1 MSEMEKG
8 RESKEYM
15 IEVENLTKKFGS
27 ITANDHVNLRVKKG
41 ELMTFLGP
49 SGCGKTT
56 LLRCITGH
64 LIPNEGKIL
73 IDGKDVT
80 SVPTHMRELGM
91 VFQAFALFPHMTAY
105 ENIEFPLKIRRFSEK
120 KRGKMVEEA
129 LEMVRLKGWEK
140 QYPRQLSGGQQQRV
154 GLARALV
161 YRPKIL
167 LMDEPL
173 SNLDAKLR
181 EQMRFEIKDIQTCLN
196 ITTVYVT
203 HDQEE
208 ALALSD
214 RVAVLNGGKL
224 HQVGTP
230 KEIYEEPRT
239 KFVADFIGLANFVK
253 GILVD
258 FDSLGRAMISSED
271 VGQLIVP
278 LSSDLRKGEEL
289 LVFIRPNDIRLL
301 DLDDEGVEDNV
312 FEGVIKKA
320 TYLGDKV
327 DYRISIGDNFEMR
340 VQVGRMSRFRKGDKV
355 KVHFPVDRCKAIGGD
370 S

>member
-1 MSEMEKG
+1 MTGAEKA
-8 RESKEYM
+8 RENNDYV
-15 IEVENLTKKFGS
+15 IEVRDLVKKFRH
-27 ITANDHVNLRVKKG
+27 ITAVDRVDLKVKRG
-41 ELMTFLGP
+41 ELMTLLGP

-64 LIPNEGKIL
+64 LKPDEGRIF

-80 SVPTHMRELGM
+80 MVPTHQRELGM

-105 ENIEFPLKIRRFSEK
+105 ENAEFPLKIRGLPKGEVKER
-120 KRGKMVEEA
+120 VEEA
-129 LEMVRLKGWEK
+129 MEMVRLKGWEK
-140 QYPRQLSGGQQQRV
+140 HYPRQLSGGQQQRI

-181 EQMRFEIKDIQTCLN
+181 EQMRFEIKDLQAHLH
-196 ITTVYVT
+196 ITTIYVT

-208 ALALSD
+208 ALALSN
-214 RVAVLNGGKL
+214 RIAIMNQGKI

-253 GILVD
+253 GILTD
-258 FDSLGRAMISSED
+258 FDSLGRAIIVSED

-278 LSSDLRKGEEL
+278 LSRDLRKGEEL
-289 LVFIRPNDIRLL
+289 LVFVRPSDVQLL
-301 DLDDEGVEDNV
+301 DLDDEAAEDNA
-312 FEGVIKKA
+312 FEGVIEKA

-327 DYRISIGDNFEMR
+327 DYRVRAGDKLEMR
-340 VQVGRMSRFRKGDKV
+340 VQVGGMGRFTRGDTV
-355 KVHFPVDRCKAIGGD
+355 KVYLPVDRCKAIVSD
-370 S
+370 

>member
-1 MSEMEKG
+1 MTETEKG
-8 RESKEYM
+8 REDKDYI
-15 IEVENLTKKFGS
+15 IEGKDLVKKFRH
-27 ITANDHVNLRVKKG
+27 ITAVDRVDLQVKRG
-41 ELMTFLGP
+41 ELMTLLGP

-64 LIPNEGKIL
+64 LKPDEGRIF
-73 IDGKDVT
+73 IDGRDVT
-80 SVPTHMRELGM
+80 MVPTHKRELGM

-105 ENIEFPLKIRRFSEK
+105 ENAEFPLKIRGLPKGEVKER
-120 KRGKMVEEA
+120 VEEA
-129 LEMVRLKGWEK
+129 MEMVRLKGWENH
-140 QYPRQLSGGQQQRV
+140 YPRQLSGGQQQRI

-181 EQMRFEIKDIQTCLN
+181 EQMRFEIKDLQAHLN
-196 ITTVYVT
+196 ITTIYVT

-208 ALALSD
+208 ALALSN
-214 RVAVLNGGKL
+214 RIAIMNEGKI

-253 GILVD
+253 GILTD
-258 FDSLGRAMISSED
+258 FDSLGRVVVVSQD
-271 VGQLIVP
+271 VGRLIVP
-278 LSSDLRKGEEL
+278 LSHDLRKGAEL
-289 LVFIRPNDIRLL
+289 LVFVRPSDVQLL
-301 DLDDEGVEDNV
+301 DLDDETAKDNA
-312 FEGVIKKA
+312 FEGVIEKA

-327 DYRISIGDNFEMR
+327 DYRVRAGNNLEMR
-340 VQVGRMSRFRKGDKV
+340 VQVGGMSKFTRGDRV
-355 KVHFPVDRCKAIGGD
+355 KVHVPVDRCKAIVSD
-370 S
+370 

>member
-1 MSEMEKG
+1 MSRTEKG
-8 RESKEYM
+8 RKDNHYV
-15 IEVENLTKKFGS
+15 IEVKDLVKTFRH
-27 ITANDHVNLRVKKG
+27 ITAVDHVNLQVKTG
-41 ELMTFLGP
+41 ELMTLLGP

-64 LIPNEGKIL
+64 LKPDQGRIF
-73 IDGKDVT
+73 IDEKDVT
-80 SVPTHMRELGM
+80 EVPTHKRELGM

-105 ENIEFPLKIRRFSEK
+105 ENAEFPLKIRGFPKEDMRE
-120 KRGKMVEEA
+120 RVEEA
-129 LEMVRLKGWEK
+129 IEMVRLKGWENH
-140 QYPRQLSGGQQQRV
+140 YPRQLSGGQQQRI

-181 EQMRFEIKDIQTCLN
+181 EQMRFEIKDLQAQLN

-208 ALALSD
+208 ALALSNSI
-214 RVAVLNGGKL
+214 AIMNEGKI

-230 KEIYEEPRT
+230 TEIYEEPRT
-239 KFVADFIGLANFVK
+239 KFVADFIGLANFIK
-253 GILVD
+253 GVLTGVD
-258 FDSLGRAMISSED
+258 SSGRGVVSSED
-271 VGQLIVP
+271 VGQLMVP
-278 LSSDLRKGEEL
+278 ASQNLKRGGEL

-301 DLDDEGVEDNV
+301 DLNDERAEDNA
-312 FEGVIKKA
+312 FEGIIEKA

-327 DYRISIGDNFEMR
+327 DYRIRAGSDLEIR
-340 VQVGRMSRFRKGDKV
+340 VQVGGMSLYTSGDRV
-355 KVHFPVDRCKAIGGD
+355 RVHLPVDRCKAIVSD
-370 S
+370 